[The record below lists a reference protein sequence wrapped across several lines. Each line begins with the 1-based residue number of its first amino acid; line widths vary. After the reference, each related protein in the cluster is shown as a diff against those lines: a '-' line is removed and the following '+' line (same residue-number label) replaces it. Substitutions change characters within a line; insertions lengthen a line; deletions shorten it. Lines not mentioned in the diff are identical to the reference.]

1 MDTQTGL
8 TGPDMVHTNSSNLAV
23 MPACA
28 SECIPMKRTH
38 DITLKFSVPA
48 EDMPANYTLQHL
60 RAAASYWIS
69 GPKFHA
75 SVVTRTESDSP
86 EGVAPDAMSREAA
99 RGSDDSYMFPN
110 TESNHD

>member
-1 MDTQTGL
+1 
-8 TGPDMVHTNSSNLAV
+8 MVRGNNHSTAV
-23 MPACA
+23 MSACA

-48 EDMPANYTLQHL
+48 EEMPENYTLQNL

-75 SVVTRTESDSP
+75 HVVTRTESDSP
-86 EGVAPDAMSREAA
+86 EGVAPDALSREAA
-99 RGSDDSYMFPN
+99 RGSDDL
-110 TESNHD
+110 ESIEHKEQL

>member
-1 MDTQTGL
+1 MDTQKGHARTDKVCVNNKHYDR
-8 TGPDMVHTNSSNLAV
+8 P
-23 MPACA
+23 PACA
-28 SECIPMKRTH
+28 SGCIPMKRTH

-48 EDMPANYTLQHL
+48 EEMPENYTLQNL

-86 EGVAPDAMSREAA
+86 EGVAPDALSREAA
-99 RGSDDSYMFPN
+99 RGSDDS
-110 TESNHD
+110 ESITHKELL